1 MNNVILPE
9 KNADDLVIG
18 SAKTEFNALFKTE
31 ETDYKII
38 LLEKHLMESR
48 DEYNKLK
55 EEELALRAKQTEL
68 VEKMEESFEKTKK
81 VDEILAQSISEKI
94 DVIKTEMFDE
104 WKETVKESIIA
115 SVSELTE
122 QKLKEY
128 NTIYEQQNLVIENQA
143 KKFRNIIIST
153 RIMRFMCY
161 TICFVATLVLLFIPI
176 ATYLVKDIK
185 AFLED
190 PSVWGGVVLFTSVV
204 LLALALALAILLR
217 KRVSKE

>member
-1 MNNVILPE
+1 MTDVILPD
-9 KNADDLVIG
+9 KTTDDLVVG
-18 SAKTEFNALFKTE
+18 AAKTEFNNIFIRE
-31 ETDYKII
+31 EANYKIT

-68 VEKMEESFEKTKK
+68 IEMMRDNVEKTKK
-81 VDEILAQSISEKI
+81 VDEILAQSISDKI
-94 DVIKTEMFDE
+94 DTIKTEMFDQ
-104 WKETVKESIIA
+104 WKESVKDAIIG

-128 NTIYEQQNLVIENQA
+128 KIIYEEQNRVIENQA
-143 KKFRNIIIST
+143 KKFKNIVVST

-176 ATYLVKDIK
+176 ANYLVKDIK

-190 PSVWGGVVLFTSVV
+190 PSWWGGTVLFSSII
-204 LLALALALAILLR
+204 LMALALALAIILR
-217 KRVSKE
+217 KRAPKE

>member
-1 MNNVILPE
+1 MVDVILPE
-9 KNADDLVIG
+9 KNTGDLVVG
-18 SAKTEFNALFKTE
+18 VARTEFNTIFQRE
-31 ETDYKII
+31 EANYKIT
-38 LLEKHLMESR
+38 LLEKHLMEAR

-68 VEKMEESFEKTKK
+68 VEKMEENIEKTKK

-94 DVIKTEMFDE
+94 DTIKTEMFDE
-104 WKETVKESIIA
+104 WKESVKDAIIQ

-128 NTIYEQQNLVIENQA
+128 KTVYEEQNRVIEMQA
-143 KKFRNIIIST
+143 KKFKNIVLST

-176 ATYLVKDIK
+176 ANYLVKDIK
-185 AFLED
+185 VFLEE
-190 PSVWGGVVLFTSVV
+190 PSVWGGVVLFASII
-204 LLALALALAILLR
+204 LLALALALAVMLR
-217 KRVSKE
+217 KRAPKE